1 MMTTFNVLAT
11 VDVLSETH
19 LELLIE
25 SYSSFYQHQTPKHQ
39 SKISLT
45 LFSRHYFTYKHKGM
59 ALSELGMNLRIVCA
73 TTKEETT
80 AVFKEASILFLPIL
94 EAPGPIV
101 KELLICGLPILCHE
115 ESIIKKHIEKQ
126 FMLIAGK
133 GNDCEYNE
141 SHAIEDYADLLEMLY
156 FDPSVQ
162 KLLKKKADKKYRRK
176 VNNGGKL
183 IGALT
188 FETVNKPI
196 PGGVLHIPG

>member
-1 MMTTFNVLAT
+1 MMTAFNVLAT
-11 VDVLSETH
+11 VDVLSEAH

-25 SYSSFYQHQTPKHQ
+25 SYSSFYHHQTPKHQ

-45 LFSRHYFTYKHKGM
+45 LFSKRYFTYKHKGT
-59 ALSELGMNLRIVCA
+59 ALSDLGMNVTVVCA
-73 TTKEETT
+73 TTEEETT
-80 AVFKEASILFLPIL
+80 TVFKGASILFLPIL

-101 KELLICGLPILCHE
+101 KELLICGVPILCHDD
-115 ESIIKKHIEKQ
+115 SIIKKHIDKQ
-126 FMLIAGK
+126 FMLVAGK
-133 GNDCEYNE
+133 GNEAAYNE

-176 VNNGGKL
+176 LTSGGKL

-196 PGGVLHIPG
+196 PGGVLHVS